1 MAAFAPWLYYWDD
14 RDGPTWQGWWLAP
27 EVGCDSFMAFANGDA
42 NSPCEAS
49 LWRTGEGQLVD
60 LQVRPL
66 DEGSLAVTVTSMEA
80 LEGVYQLEAGH
91 PHSHGGRPVFKRAR
105 DLTAEEAT
113 QLSQEHAADVVTFTR
128 GMTLEDSAA
137 SSGSGLAVQQAV
149 LGVAA
154 SPLGVVGVPTVESV
168 LDWVNGADG
177 VVVQGL
183 PLVDTPEHPS
193 VTMSHALPST
203 MASEGSRQ
211 VLASPRVTVRIA
223 STADL
228 DREVTKVADEI
239 LSIPELHDEESPLP
253 VGWVLAS
260 RGNSATA
267 CTARQHILRAID
279 GMENEVPERVAA
291 LQPVQDQV
299 SSLRRLLDL
308 ASGPFT
314 MCIWSHEDC

>member
-1 MAAFAPWLYYWDD
+1 M
-14 RDGPTWQGWWLAP
+14 
-27 EVGCDSFMAFANGDA
+27 
-42 NSPCEAS
+42 
-49 LWRTGEGQLVD
+49 
-60 LQVRPL
+60 
-66 DEGSLAVTVTSMEA
+66 TVTSMEA